1 MDWRYDMSLTVN
13 LGTPYEA
20 IIEKLIKREY
30 AGNRTEAIRQ
40 ALMAYDRML
49 DEEEAFLVHQKV
61 EAIMAD
67 IESGKRKTYTLA
79 EMREIM
85 AKKHK

>member
-1 MDWRYDMSLTVN
+1 MGLTVN

-30 AGNRTEAIRQ
+30 AGNRTEVLRQ
-40 ALMAYDRML
+40 ALIAYDRML
-49 DEEEAFLVHQKV
+49 DEEEAYLVHKKV

-67 IESGKRKTYTLA
+67 IESGKRKTRCW
-79 EMREIM
+79 EDV
-85 AKKHK
+85 KKEQNKKRGL